1 MGGVWHGVGEV
12 GKGEQNR
19 VVNQLAWARTI
30 SRHMSTQTSY
40 SHARANLAKILDQ
53 VGEDRQTV
61 VIHRRGREDVALI
74 AAAELAGLA
83 ETAHLLRS
91 PRNAARLLKALREAK
106 AGKGA
111 RLTAQQ
117 LRERVGLEAK
127 E

>member
-1 MGGVWHGVGEV
+1 MP
-12 GKGEQNR
+12 
-19 VVNQLAWARTI
+19 
-30 SRHMSTQTSY
+30 TQTSY

-61 VIHRRGREDVALI
+61 VIRRRGREDVALI

-91 PRNAARLLKALREAK
+91 PRNAARLLEALQDAR

-111 RLTAQQ
+111 RLTVQQ
-117 LRERVGLEAK
+117 LRKRVGLEAK